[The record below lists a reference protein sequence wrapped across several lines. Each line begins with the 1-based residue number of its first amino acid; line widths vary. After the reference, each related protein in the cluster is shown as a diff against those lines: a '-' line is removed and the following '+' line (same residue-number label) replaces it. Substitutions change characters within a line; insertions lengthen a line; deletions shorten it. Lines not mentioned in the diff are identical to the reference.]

1 MKLAAPSAAQVSY
14 AQLKWIC
21 ACIALALAAHVTAVP
36 VWLLATVCAAVAI
49 RLILAARGRSAPG
62 RGIRLGLAAIA
73 IVLLFLQFH
82 TFNGLTAGT
91 ALLCLMAGLKL
102 LETHSRRDAQ
112 IITLIIYFLCVAAL
126 LRGES
131 FWLLSYLIAVSW
143 LTTATLLSLSDT
155 TPPPHWRRSLRY
167 AGRILAQALPLALVL
182 WLFFP
187 RFDGPLWR
195 LPADSRGAE
204 SGLSDSMSPGDITEL
219 ALSDEIAFRVRFTAA
234 TPTPQERY
242 WRGPVLHDFDGHTWR
257 RTHYDPQRAAPVVPV
272 SGAYQYTLSLE
283 PHQHNWIF
291 ALDWPT
297 QWNLPLALL
306 TDDYMLVQS
315 SPVSRPIDV
324 TATSYSRV
332 QTTERLSAAMRWR
345 DTRLPPGRNPRTM
358 QLSAQLRRAH
368 PDDMDYARA
377 VLGMFQGE
385 PFYYTLTPPQLG
397 NDSVDEFLFDSRRG
411 FCGHYASAFAT
422 LMRAA
427 GIPTRVVTGYHGGT
441 FNPYADY
448 WIVRQSDA
456 HAWDEIWID
465 GRGWVRI
472 DPTAAI
478 APARVERSLSEALEA
493 DAPLT
498 TRWRRSTPWLADL
511 RLRLD
516 VLQLMWR
523 ERILDFDQSSQNQL
537 LRLLRI
543 PEPDAQKLVMVLAI
557 GLALGLC
564 WLTWQVRR
572 DLQPPAKDPLQRAYE
587 RLCRKLAAVGLP
599 RRAHEG
605 AEAYAERIAQARP
618 DLAAAVSALCL
629 RYTLLRYGSNP
640 QDAGRLAFI
649 SAVREFRPRDSRA
662 SS

>member
-1 MKLAAPSAAQVSY
+1 MKLAAPSAAQVTY

-21 ACIALALAAHVTAVP
+21 ACLALALAAHLTAVP
-36 VWLLATVCAAVAI
+36 VWLLGTVCAAGAI
-49 RLILAARGRSAPG
+49 RLTLAARGRAAPG
-62 RGIRLGLAAIA
+62 RGIRLSIAAAA

-102 LETHSRRDAQ
+102 LETQSRRDAQ
-112 IITLIIYFLCVAAL
+112 IITLIIYFLSVAAL

-131 FWLLSYLIAVSW
+131 CWLLSYLIAVSW
-143 LTTATLLSLSDT
+143 LTTATLLSLTDSS
-155 TPPPHWRRSLRY
+155 PPPHWRRSLRF
-167 AGRILAQALPLALVL
+167 AGRILAQALPLALIL

-195 LPADSRGAE
+195 IPADNRSAA

-242 WRGPVLHDFDGHTWR
+242 WRGPVLHEFDGHTWR
-257 RTHYDPQRAAPVVPV
+257 RADYGPLRAAPVVPV
-272 SGAYQYTLSLE
+272 GGAYQYTLNLE

-297 QWNLPLALL
+297 RWNLPLALL
-306 TDDYMLVQS
+306 TSDYMLVQ
-315 SPVSRPIDV
+315 PAPISRPIDV
-324 TATSYSRV
+324 TATSYSRI
-332 QTTERLSAAMRWR
+332 QTTEVLSAGMRRR
-345 DTRLPPGRNPRTM
+345 DTRLPSGRNPRTL
-358 QLSAQLRRAH
+358 QLSEVLRRAH

-377 VLGMFQGE
+377 VLGMFRGE
-385 PFYYTLTPPQLG
+385 QFYYTLTPPQLG
-397 NDSVDEFLFDSRRG
+397 NDSVDQFLFESKRG

-427 GIPTRVVTGYHGGT
+427 GIPARVVTGYHGGT
-441 FNPYADY
+441 FNRYADY
-448 WIVRQSDA
+448 WILRQSDA

-478 APARVERSLSEALEA
+478 APERVKGGLNEALEA
-493 DAPLT
+493 DVPLT
-498 TRWRRSTPWLADL
+498 ARWHRSTPWLADL

-516 VLQLMWR
+516 ALQLMWR
-523 ERILDFDQSSQNQL
+523 ERILDFDQHSQNQL
-537 LRLLRI
+537 LQLLRI
-543 PEPDAQKLVMVLAI
+543 PEPDGQKLVMVLAI
-557 GLALGLC
+557 GLALALC
-564 WLTWQVRR
+564 WLTWQVHR
-572 DLQPPAKDPLQRAYE
+572 DLRPPVKDPLLRAYE

-605 AEAYAERIAQARP
+605 AETYAERIAQARP
-618 DLAAAVSALCL
+618 DLAAAVTALCR

-640 QDAGRLAFI
+640 ADAGRLAFI
-649 SAVREFRPRDSRA
+649 SAVREFRPRDFRA